1 MGKSVIKPD
10 FTPAN
15 LNALIKKRSRM
26 ERGLPAVV
34 VEVPYDSPPDLGDAS
49 NRNAISCSNGVC
61 AWIEE
66 STDRTTIFVINL
78 PTGENGIFTTANREE
93 FTHVHV
99 SDILISATSVR
110 GYVTRKAS
118 QSHCAECT
126 SD

>member
-10 FTPAN
+10 FTLAN

-118 QSHCAECT
+118 QSHCAE
-126 SD
+126 